1 MAKQEHSSFLDW
13 FGHWKTDILRLHSR
27 ARGLVKKA
35 GKVLSHGQSLR
46 FHQALIK
53 KGDLVFDIGANVGD
67 MTALY
72 LELGARVISVEPQ
85 AECLKTL
92 GTRFGRH
99 PEVTIVPMA
108 VGESEGQQD
117 MMLSDI
123 RSPISSMSREWIAA
137 VKSSRRFPYYEWSRS
152 VKVPVTT
159 LDSLIALYGEPDFCK
174 IDVEGVEKEVLEGL
188 SRPLASL
195 SFEYHAEF
203 LPEAIACLGL
213 LQGLGEYRFNYTM
226 ESRLV
231 FESPRWVDEE
241 DISSQLRLLP
251 FSSLQGDVYARLHG

>member
-1 MAKQEHSSFLDW
+1 
-13 FGHWKTDILRLHSR
+13 
-27 ARGLVKKA
+27 
-35 GKVLSHGQSLR
+35 
-46 FHQALIK
+46 
-53 KGDLVFDIGANVGD
+53 
-67 MTALY
+67 
-72 LELGARVISVEPQ
+72 
-85 AECLKTL
+85 
-92 GTRFGRH
+92 
-99 PEVTIVPMA
+99 
-108 VGESEGQQD
+108 
-117 MMLSDI
+117 
-123 RSPISSMSREWIAA
+123 
-137 VKSSRRFPYYEWSRS
+137 
-152 VKVPVTT
+152 
-159 LDSLIALYGEPDFCK
+159 
-174 IDVEGVEKEVLEGL
+174 VLEGL